1 MTMTDKE
8 KIFVLIIDKKWEEV
22 IDVINEDQSLASTRI
37 DSSDNL
43 TNGTLE
49 KSKSSV
55 LAGYLPL
62 HVALANGAPLAVIEV
77 LLNAYPASA
86 KIATKHGVLPC
97 HYAAA
102 GLSVEILKALL
113 SCYPAGAA
121 GKDSEG
127 NIALHYA
134 AICNAPLEVFS
145 ALLDANIEG
154 CLTQNSDGEI
164 PIEVYFLK
172 NKDSRNM
179 EVVNK
184 LLDQSWEN
192 LGGKVN

>member
-1 MTMTDKE
+1 MTE
-8 KIFVLIIDKKWEEV
+8 KIFMLIIDKKWDDV
-22 IDVINEDQSLASTRI
+22 IDSINDDQSLASTRI
-37 DSSDNL
+37 DSSTASNDTFAN
-43 TNGTLE
+43 TD
-49 KSKSSV
+49 KSQSSV

-62 HVALANGAPLAVIEV
+62 HVALVNGAPLAVIQV
-77 LLNAYPASA
+77 LLEAYPAGA
-86 KIATKHGVLPC
+86 KVATKHGVLPV

-102 GLSVEILKALL
+102 GLSVEILKALQ

-134 AICNAPLEVFS
+134 AICNAPIEVFIT
-145 ALLDANIEG
+145 LLDAYAEG
-154 CLTQNSDGEI
+154 CLSQNSDGEI

-179 EVVNK
+179 EVVNL
-184 LLDQSWEN
+184 LLDSAWN
-192 LGGKVN
+192 CLGGKCV

>member
-1 MTMTDKE
+1 MTDKE
-8 KIFVLIIDKKWEEV
+8 KIFVLIIDKKWDEV
-22 IDVINEDQSLASTRI
+22 IDAVNEDQSMASTRI
-37 DSSDNL
+37 DSDNL
-43 TNGTLE
+43 NGTLD

-121 GKDSEG
+121 AKDSEG

-184 LLDQSWEN
+184 LLDSAWGN